1 MKKIIHK
8 NQVVIT
14 TLAVLI
20 AIAGYVSYDRK
31 NADPEETKTVA
42 NTDSDIALDQT
53 KDNYDDIVTDISDGE
68 SVALASTEDADD
80 P

>member
-31 NADPEETKTVA
+31 NGGPEETKTVA
-42 NTDSDIALDQT
+42 NTTGIKTSGVENKDSG
-53 KDNYDDIVTDISDGE
+53 VTAILKSKHPELFND
-68 SVALASTEDADD
+68 
-80 P
+80 